1 MYLIKLLYDVPYKK
15 IGEIFSNRDHST
27 VLAACNKIEHD
38 LKFDTMLNK
47 AIENIIKKIK
57 G

>member
-1 MYLIKLLYDVPYKK
+1 MYLIKTLYDVPYKK